1 MCKREKER
9 EEGGGDERGWGGGK
23 GAEEEWRSRE
33 GGGPK
38 GEEKPEPYR
47 YRTLRRGGKRGEAR
61 KGMRGDGGYEG
72 DPDEE

>member
-9 EEGGGDERGWGGGK
+9 EEGGGDERGWGREQRKNGGAGK
-23 GAEEEWRSRE
+23 
-33 GGGPK
+33 GGPK

-47 YRTLRRGGKRGEAR
+47 YRTLRRGGKRGKAR